1 MENGGQRPG
10 QHSRVPGKDISKEK
24 KTKKIKKNS
33 RRGEAMSVWP
43 LKKSQSQHEGMLKL
57 QHMPK
62 SPDPSSTFPRVQMP
76 SRFFIVHLRP
86 TSMPGKFVFSI
97 CIVFFSLAESL
108 FQGLLTRPPCAPSI
122 HLALPLCCPS
132 IRCIAPK
139 CKFFFFCCLAFAD
152 LYF

>member
-43 LKKSQSQHEGMLKL
+43 LKKSQSQHKGMLKL

-108 FQGLLTRPPCAPSI
+108 FQVSLTQPPCTPSVLPQ
-122 HLALPLCCPS
+122 HLLHCPLPS
-132 IRCIAPK
+132 VR
-139 CKFFFFCCLAFAD
+139 FFFLLSCLC
-152 LYF
+152 